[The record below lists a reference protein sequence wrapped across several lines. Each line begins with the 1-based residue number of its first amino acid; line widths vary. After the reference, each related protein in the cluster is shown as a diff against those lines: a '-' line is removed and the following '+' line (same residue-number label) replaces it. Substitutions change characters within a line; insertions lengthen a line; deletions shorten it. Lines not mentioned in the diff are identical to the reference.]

1 MLCLL
6 WTCKVISQDLKPIVQ
21 EINSTQYF
29 CFDLKQSRFLAK
41 RLEYSLYQD
50 SIIVT
55 LKLRSLKWR
64 QLVQKKDTIIFKLET
79 KVENLS
85 LVQENDQLQ
94 IGELNLT
101 IKKQNKK
108 IKRGKLERWFFGG
121 GLLVLTG
128 IIIAQ

>member
-6 WTCKVISQDLKPIVQ
+6 WTCTVISQNLKPIVQ
-21 EINSTQYF
+21 DIGNKQYF
-29 CFDLKQSRFLAK
+29 CFDIAQSRFLAK

-50 SIIVT
+50 SILDT
-55 LKLRSLKWR
+55 LKLRSFKWR
-64 QLVQKKDTIIFKLET
+64 QLVQKKDTIIFKLEA

-85 LVQENDQLQ
+85 LVQENDQSQ
-94 IGELNLT
+94 IEALNLT
-101 IKKQNKK
+101 IQKQHKR